1 MLFEGVQLQS
11 QKFFEH
17 FIGKAGLIQTV
28 ITVPSNKPDGLV
40 FITHPHPLF
49 GGSMDNKV
57 VTTIDKAYLAKNF
70 ATVKFNFRG
79 VGSSEGHF
87 DNGIG
92 ETEDFLLLFDQ
103 IMEFQPIQSK
113 LKGEDTLISFAGFS
127 FGTYVIS
134 RALLKK
140 PVDFALLIGTAPNK
154 WDYPDIKQNFTA
166 IHGELDD
173 VVPLPDVLSW
183 MNKQEKP
190 LIVIPGSNHFFDRKL
205 NLLKQTISLNI
216 NSHHG

>member
-28 ITVPSNKPDGLV
+28 ITVPTDKFDGLV

-79 VGSSEGHF
+79 VGSSEGCF
-87 DNGIG
+87 DNGLG

-103 IMEFQPIQSK
+103 IMNFQPIQSR
-113 LKGEDTLISFAGFS
+113 LKEQSTLISFAGFS

-134 RALLKK
+134 QALLKK
-140 PVDFALLIGTAPNK
+140 SVDFSLLIGIAPNK

-166 IHGELDD
+166 IHGEIDD
-173 VVPLPDVLSW
+173 VVPLPDILSW

-190 LIVIPGSNHFFDRKL
+190 LIVIPGANHFFDRQL
-205 NLLKQTISLNI
+205 NLLKLTLTQYIDR
-216 NSHHG
+216 HE

>member
-1 MLFEGVQLQS
+1 MQS

-28 ITVPSNKPDGLV
+28 ITVPSDRFDGLV

-87 DNGIG
+87 DNGLG
-92 ETEDFLLLFDQ
+92 ETDDLLLLFDQ
-103 IMEFQPIQSK
+103 IMEFQPIQTRLQEKS
-113 LKGEDTLISFAGFS
+113 TLISFAGFS

-134 RALLKK
+134 QALLKK
-140 PVDFALLIGTAPNK
+140 SVDFTLLIGAAPNK
-154 WDYPDIKQNFTA
+154 WDYPDITQSFTA
-166 IHGELDD
+166 IHGEFDD
-173 VVPLPDVLSW
+173 VVPLPNVLSW

-190 LIVIPGSNHFFDRKL
+190 LIVIPGANHFFDRKL
-205 NLLKQTISLNI
+205 NLLKLTLSQYI
-216 NSHHG
+216 NRHE